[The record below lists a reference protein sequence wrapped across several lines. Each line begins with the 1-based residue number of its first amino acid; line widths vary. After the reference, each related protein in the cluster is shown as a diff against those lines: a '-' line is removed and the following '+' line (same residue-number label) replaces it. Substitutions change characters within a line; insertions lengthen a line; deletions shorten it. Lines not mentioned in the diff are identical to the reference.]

1 MSYDDIAV
9 RWQLLSPG
17 QTILHLPVPFTDER
31 GSIQPLLD
39 VEVASSVIIHSHEG
53 AIRGNHYHK
62 EDFHYSYVV
71 SGRLL
76 YVWRAV
82 GNEEATPDQVEV
94 GPGQMFFT
102 PPMVEHA
109 MVMLEPTVFLAF
121 GGRTRQQQAYEEDLI
136 RVPLVAAG

>member
-9 RWQLLSPG
+9 PWQLLSPEK
-17 QTILHLPVPFTDER
+17 TILNLPRPFTDDR

-39 VEVASSVIIHSHEG
+39 VEVASSVIIHSRGG
-53 AIRGNHYHK
+53 ALRGNHFHN
-62 EDFHYSYVV
+62 EDFHYCYVV

-76 YVWRAV
+76 YVSRAV
-82 GNEEATPDQVEV
+82 GNEDAAPDEIEI
-94 GPGQMFFT
+94 GPGEMFFT

-121 GGRTRQQQAYEEDLI
+121 GGRTRQQQAYEDDLV
-136 RVPLVAAG
+136 RVSLVTTE